1 LLAMNWEKD
10 DLRKRIL
17 ALRRSQ
23 SIARVEI
30 VSSLIQKRILFLPL
44 FKNAKTILFYLA
56 LKDEVQTEE
65 LIRKALSLRKKVG
78 VPLVDP
84 ERKQI
89 LPSWIKDIDQE
100 LTIGFRGILEP
111 KKSCV
116 RIFDSQKLDLII
128 VPGVAF
134 DLKGHRLGWGGGFY
148 DRFLARVS
156 GIVFLSPAFEF
167 QVVDQV
173 PYQDHDITVDYI
185 VTEKRVIS
193 CSHSNNSGL
202 GK

>member
-1 LLAMNWEKD
+1 MNWEKD
-10 DLRKRIL
+10 DLRKKIL

-23 SIARVEI
+23 SIAQVEI

-44 FKNAKTILFYLA
+44 FKSAKAILFYLA
-56 LKDEVQTEE
+56 SKDEVQTKE
-65 LIRKALSLRKKVG
+65 LIRKALSLSKKVG

-89 LPSWIKDIDQE
+89 IPSWIRDIDQE

-111 KKSCV
+111 KKSCI
-116 RIFDSQKLDLII
+116 RIFDSQELDLII

-134 DLKGHRLGWGGGFY
+134 DPKGHRLGLGGGFY

-185 VTEKRVIS
+185 ITEKRVIC
-193 CSHSNNSGL
+193 CSHSNNSRFR
-202 GK
+202 K